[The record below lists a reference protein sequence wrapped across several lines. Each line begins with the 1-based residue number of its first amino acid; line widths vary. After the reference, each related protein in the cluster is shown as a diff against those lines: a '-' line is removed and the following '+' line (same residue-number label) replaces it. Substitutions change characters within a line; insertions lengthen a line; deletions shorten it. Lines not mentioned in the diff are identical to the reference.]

1 MSAKPVTSLA
11 TINPAGRALMSVDS
25 PSLQDSNGD
34 MYSAVSS
41 HPIKQEER
49 GNYRK
54 RVLRSR
60 SKEIPRDNTICT
72 CPSATPTSSQDKHN
86 ITRALM

>member
-25 PSLQDSNGD
+25 PSLHDNNGD
-34 MYSAVSS
+34 TYSVISS
-41 HPIKQEER
+41 HPIKQER

-60 SKEIPRDNTICT
+60 SKEIPGDNTVCT
-72 CPSATPTSSQDKHN
+72 CPSATPTSREHKHN
-86 ITRALM
+86 VTRALM